1 MKRFKFRYSVAVWVL
16 LALVLL
22 LSIISF
28 CWNVYNVIHF
38 KGDQTFKLI
47 SYYVIALITI
57 FLSIFVVSIMAYG
70 KYVVKK
76 GFLYTYFG
84 FIKSKTDIN
93 DIVGITHFKKS
104 NKLVMY
110 FKSHEY
116 TVIVISPEEYER
128 FILSVREV
136 NPSIVF
142 DAQIDGEDT
151 PSNS

>member
-93 DIVGITHFKKS
+93 DISTVWNSNRHGGGQETTVG
-104 NKLVMY
+104 
-110 FKSHEY
+110 
-116 TVIVISPEEYER
+116 TVLCVEG
-128 FILSVREV
+128 FQ
-136 NPSIVF
+136 SI
-142 DAQIDGEDT
+142 G
-151 PSNS
+151 P